1 MESVQ
6 MAAIIFFLKFQNLLI
21 MAINNEEVRDTATC
35 SGQNMQKGPLHGD
48 GYINRIMLP

>member
-6 MAAIIFFLKFQNLLI
+6 MAVINFFLKFQNLLI
-21 MAINNEEVRDTATC
+21 MVINNDAVHDTATC

-48 GYINRIMLP
+48 GTIDHHG